1 MDIRPDDVCLAS
13 AAVVGMVGGI
23 FDLRP
28 SRRIPNW
35 FSYSSA
41 VCGIVLRGALDGWH
55 GLVSSLAAA
64 IITFFFMA
72 MFYRL
77 HTMGGGDVKLI
88 TAIATFAAMPHVFME
103 MACIA
108 LAGGVIAMGIIIWK
122 HQVAKRLGNV
132 FMILLHHFHGGLTPH
147 PVLTLEGPDSLKM
160 PYGTAVALG
169 SIAVLVITRG
179 LK

>member
-1 MDIRPDDVCLAS
+1 
-13 AAVVGMVGGI
+13 MVGGI

-41 VCGIVLRGALDGWH
+41 VCGIVLRGALDGWR
-55 GLVSSLAAA
+55 GLVSSMAAA

-122 HQVAKRLGNV
+122 RQVGRRLGNV

-147 PVLTLEGPDSLKM
+147 PVLTLEGPDALKM